1 MNVVIKNKKILL
13 LPLLILTLLCDFSY
27 AQSKNAKEKAQVKRI
42 MYDNDTLY
50 YMRTPNVLITG
61 RRRPKVTGNDARL
74 GLAVYVTYGVAKDAR
89 KEFETMNKGLLLIGD
104 NKKARRQY
112 VKAVEEGIVER
123 YTPTLN
129 QISMYQGKVLLKL
142 IDRELGNTSFQAVK
156 ELKGG
161 FSAVFWQ
168 GVARIFGANL
178 KTQMSASREDQ
189 LINFYAQLYDQ
200 GVLYQ
205 YLKERTTALEPQKSK
220 GRR

>member
-1 MNVVIKNKKILL
+1 
-13 LPLLILTLLCDFSY
+13 
-27 AQSKNAKEKAQVKRI
+27 
-42 MYDNDTLY
+42 
-50 YMRTPNVLITG
+50 
-61 RRRPKVTGNDARL
+61 
-74 GLAVYVTYGVAKDAR
+74 TYGVAKDAR
-89 KEFETMNKGLLLIGD
+89 VEFEKMNKGILLIGD
-104 NKKARRQY
+104 NRKAKRQY
-112 VKAVEEGIVER
+112 IKAVEEGIVSR

-129 QISMYQGKVLLKL
+129 RISLYQGKVLLKL

-178 KTQMSASREDQ
+178 KSQMSASREDR

-205 YLKERTTALEPQKSK
+205 YLRDRTTAFTPQKQTRK
-220 GRR
+220 RR